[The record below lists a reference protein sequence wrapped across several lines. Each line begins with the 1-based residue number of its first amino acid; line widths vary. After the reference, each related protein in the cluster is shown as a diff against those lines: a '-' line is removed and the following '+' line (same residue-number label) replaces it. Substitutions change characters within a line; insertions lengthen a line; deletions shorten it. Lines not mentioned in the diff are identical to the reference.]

1 MVHAPERLGDAY
13 LVADRPPRRVEPHPV
28 FGHRANCL
36 DLERVVVNPPAD
48 GVAEKPRFPDV
59 ATSQVDAAIHEPRE
73 LPAVGPDDAPA
84 VVVVIENRDLE
95 VVLHDL
101 GEARVVVV
109 VARHAERL
117 ADIPGIV
124 AVGGEHRID
133 PLECFVGPVQFQPV
147 GSIGKLIFRPAVV
160 GFRQLGSSAVSLGR
174 APRAGQAAPRRR
186 FPRRVRDRRLLKVRR
201 EPAAPRRALG
211 QCVSG
216 KAQCRDEETDHE
228 HDDRVWHHPNLPL
241 FLANRGHCRSPPAR
255 SVYELKTCGEKHLLT
270 DRCPLVEAIG
280 QSRLFNQR
288 DSCLRF
294 ALAVHKPGED
304 DGVLEDRRAAFC
316 ARLKASRERKGVS
329 LEDIAAPT
337 KISRSLL
344 KGLEDND
351 LSRWPHGLY
360 RRSYLRDYLRAI
372 DLLEESIVTEFVRLF
387 PDEQSISAGD
397 PADSAEREE
406 PCALSLT
413 LDEDAVARLARAR
426 KRMAAAVIDIVVVL
440 TLSGAAW
447 WTMNADIWASGALV
461 TLSYYSIGTVI

>member
-1 MVHAPERLGDAY
+1 
-13 LVADRPPRRVEPHPV
+13 
-28 FGHRANCL
+28 
-36 DLERVVVNPPAD
+36 
-48 GVAEKPRFPDV
+48 
-59 ATSQVDAAIHEPRE
+59 
-73 LPAVGPDDAPA
+73 
-84 VVVVIENRDLE
+84 
-95 VVLHDL
+95 
-101 GEARVVVV
+101 
-109 VARHAERL
+109 
-117 ADIPGIV
+117 
-124 AVGGEHRID
+124 
-133 PLECFVGPVQFQPV
+133 
-147 GSIGKLIFRPAVV
+147 
-160 GFRQLGSSAVSLGR
+160 
-174 APRAGQAAPRRR
+174 
-186 FPRRVRDRRLLKVRR
+186 
-201 EPAAPRRALG
+201 
-211 QCVSG
+211 
-216 KAQCRDEETDHE
+216 
-228 HDDRVWHHPNLPL
+228 
-241 FLANRGHCRSPPAR
+241 
-255 SVYELKTCGEKHLLT
+255 
-270 DRCPLVEAIG
+270 
-280 QSRLFNQR
+280 
-288 DSCLRF
+288 
-294 ALAVHKPGED
+294 
-304 DGVLEDRRAAFC
+304 VLEDRRAAFC

-461 TLSYYSIGTVI
+461 TLSYYSIGTVIFGHSLGSRAFENNSWRHRKTSASISAVSDSWLVPLRRLASVACNAALFRIMFFR